1 MTRTWFDEMKDHLEA
16 HQAEIQARR
25 EKREAEAR
33 AQFERRHTP
42 MSERV
47 ARIIRAMPE
56 SERDKP
62 RHLDFFVKA
71 LRSKWAKNG
80 QAADREVAD
89 ALRSLGWNRR
99 RIWQGTGLP
108 QVTLWHP
115 PMKQTA
121 RKRAR
126 KGTDARAA
134 VG

>member
-115 PMKQTA
+115 PMKQPA

>member
-1 MTRTWFDEMKDHLEA
+1 MRTWFDVTKDHLDALQVE
-16 HQAEIQARR
+16 HQTRR
-25 EKREAEAR
+25 ERREAEAR
-33 AQFERRHTP
+33 ALFERRHTP

-115 PMKQTA
+115 PAKQPA